1 MSSEV
6 RLAPWMPATRLTAK
20 ASPLGRFARRTRV
33 WAESSTR
40 HDASATRRV
49 TGFPDTSTMWALPC
63 GSRWLNDP
71 CDVMEFLRR
80 DGPLGAASSPAPGNP
95 CGLAA
100 LRGPCHPANPGL
112 AGRML
117 ASPGPSKALRV
128 AIVVPTLNEEA
139 TIPSPLPAALAAL
152 GPPAAGGGLGGSDG
166 GSVGPTG
173 AIARAL
179 GARGVPRPP

>member
-95 CGLAA
+95 SGLPA

-117 ASPGPSKALRV
+117 ASPRLSKAMRG
-128 AIVVPTLNEEA
+128 ATDVPTLNEEA
-139 TIPSPLPAALAAL
+139 TTASTPPATPPRLD
-152 GPPAAGGGLGGSDG
+152 PPAA
-166 GSVGPTG
+166 
-173 AIARAL
+173 
-179 GARGVPRPP
+179 